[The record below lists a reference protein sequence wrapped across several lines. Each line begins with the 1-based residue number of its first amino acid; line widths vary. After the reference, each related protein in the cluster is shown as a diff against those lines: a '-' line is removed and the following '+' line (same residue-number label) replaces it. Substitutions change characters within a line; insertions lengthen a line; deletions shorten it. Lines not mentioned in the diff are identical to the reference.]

1 MPLALFPSS
10 AFRLHA
16 TTYIAH
22 MIGEDLIREGIYHYM
37 QLHAVSWGA
46 ERIEAQVLGRVDI

>member
-1 MPLALFPSS
+1 
-10 AFRLHA
+10 
-16 TTYIAH
+16 